1 MSNNELKKTLYFCLK
16 YYAVMKLKL
25 KLKLQLKLVSF
36 EAGALLSNFKHS
48 APNKF

>member
-1 MSNNELKKTLYFCLK
+1 MKL
-16 YYAVMKLKL
+16 KLKL

-48 APNKF
+48 APNKFLTSSY